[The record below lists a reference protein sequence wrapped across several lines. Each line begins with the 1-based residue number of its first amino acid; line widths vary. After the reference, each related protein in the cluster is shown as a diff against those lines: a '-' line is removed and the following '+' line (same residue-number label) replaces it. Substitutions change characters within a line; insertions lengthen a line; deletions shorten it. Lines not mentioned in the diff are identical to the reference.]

1 MNGEVREVAGQ
12 RVFVCDPE
20 GPCLAEYRNLT
31 DLIGELL
38 SAQVA
43 WVAIPLARLGPDFLR
58 LSSGVAGEV
67 LQKLVNYQRRPVI
80 LGDVAAAAEAS
91 APLRDFI
98 RESNRGRT
106 VWFVDDL
113 AGLAAR
119 LLLAPPLR

>member
-1 MNGEVREVAGQ
+1 MTGEVREIAGE
-12 RVFVCDPE
+12 RVLVCADE
-20 GPCLAEYRNLT
+20 GPCLAEYRALT

-38 SAQVA
+38 GAEVR

-67 LQKLVNYQRRPVI
+67 LQKLVNYRKRPAIV
-80 LGDVAAAAEAS
+80 GDVSAAAEAS

-98 RESNRGRT
+98 RESNRGEM

-113 AGLAAR
+113 AELEAR
-119 LLLAPPLR
+119 LLGRP